1 MSLAPSEAHLR
12 RPPRELNPRPNLKIP
27 RIRFLY
33 NGSMPT
39 LRRATPDDA
48 ALITAQ
54 RHQMFSDNELA
65 TEARYSEMNLTF
77 EPWVRERLA
86 DGRYV
91 GLFFEEDT
99 TILAACGIFF
109 VDFPPH
115 FLDPNPIRAY
125 LLNFYTAPQARGR
138 GLATQLLQHAVD
150 ECKKNNV
157 RVITLHASKFGRPI
171 YEKFGFTQNNEMI
184 LRPTLTPWP

>member
-1 MSLAPSEAHLR
+1 
-12 RPPRELNPRPNLKIP
+12 
-27 RIRFLY
+27 
-33 NGSMPT
+33 MPT
-39 LRRATPDDA
+39 LCRATPDDA
-48 ALITAQ
+48 PLITAQ
-54 RHQMFSDNELA
+54 RHQMFADNELA
-65 TEARYSEMNLTF
+65 TEAAYNVMDIAF

-91 GLFFEEDT
+91 GLFFQEDV

-109 VDFPPH
+109 GDFPPH

-125 LLNFYTAPQARGR
+125 LLNFYTAPEARGR

-150 ECKKNNV
+150 ECKKANV
-157 RVITLHASKFGRPI
+157 RVITLHASKFGKPI

-184 LRPTLTPWP
+184 LRPSTSS

>member
-1 MSLAPSEAHLR
+1 
-12 RPPRELNPRPNLKIP
+12 
-27 RIRFLY
+27 
-33 NGSMPT
+33 MPT
-39 LRRATPDDA
+39 LCRATPDDA
-48 ALITAQ
+48 PLITVQ
-54 RHQMFSDNELA
+54 RHQMFADNELA
-65 TEARYSEMNLTF
+65 TEAAYNVMDIAF

-91 GLFFEEDT
+91 GLFFQEDV

-109 VDFPPH
+109 GDFPPH

-125 LLNFYTAPQARGR
+125 LLNFYTAPEARGR

-150 ECKKNNV
+150 ECKKANV
-157 RVITLHASKFGRPI
+157 RVITLHASKFGKPI

-184 LRPTLTPWP
+184 LRPSTSS

>member
-1 MSLAPSEAHLR
+1 M
-12 RPPRELNPRPNLKIP
+12 
-27 RIRFLY
+27 
-33 NGSMPT
+33 T

-48 ALITAQ
+48 PAITAQ

-65 TEARYSEMNLTF
+65 TEAAYNTMDLNF

-91 GLFFEEDT
+91 GLFLEEPAASSNEPAV
-99 TILAACGIFF
+99 ILAACGIFF
-109 VDFPPH
+109 GDFPPH

-125 LLNFYTAPQARGR
+125 LLNFYTAPEARGR

-150 ECKKNNV
+150 ECKSRNV
-157 RVITLHASKFGRPI
+157 RVITLHASKFGKPI

-184 LRPTLTPWP
+184 LKPSS

>member
-1 MSLAPSEAHLR
+1 
-12 RPPRELNPRPNLKIP
+12 
-27 RIRFLY
+27 
-33 NGSMPT
+33 MPT

-48 ALITAQ
+48 PTITAQ
-54 RHQMFSDNELA
+54 RHQMFADNELT
-65 TEARYSEMNLTF
+65 TEARYNEMDLTF
-77 EPWVRERLA
+77 EPWVRERLT

-91 GLFFEEDT
+91 GLFLEENT

-109 VDFPPH
+109 ADFPPH

-125 LLNFYTAPQARGR
+125 LLNFYTAPEARGR

-150 ECKKNNV
+150 ECKKANV
-157 RVITLHASKFGRPI
+157 QVITLHASKFGKPI

-184 LRPTLTPWP
+184 LRPTTTP

>member
-1 MSLAPSEAHLR
+1 
-12 RPPRELNPRPNLKIP
+12 
-27 RIRFLY
+27 
-33 NGSMPT
+33 MPT

-48 ALITAQ
+48 PLITAQ
-54 RHQMFSDNELA
+54 RHQMFADNELA
-65 TEARYSEMNLTF
+65 TEAAYTTMDLAF

-86 DGRYV
+86 DGRYI
-91 GLFFEEDT
+91 GLFLEEAADALEELAT
-99 TILAACGIFF
+99 APNTPTLLAACGIFF
-109 VDFPPH
+109 GDFPPH

-125 LLNFYTAPQARGR
+125 LLNFYTAPEARGR

-150 ECKKNNV
+150 ECRNANV

-184 LRPTLTPWP
+184 LRPSS